1 MNTKN
6 DVEVIINGKQYTI
19 SGYESSEY
27 LQRIATHINDKYAEF
42 KQDEG
47 YNRLDAD
54 MKNILLAINLS
65 DDYYKVQ
72 ESIQDLQ
79 KEKEDLE
86 KEIFNMKH
94 DMIAMKSRLE
104 EQEKKMGELR
114 KDKKHSEHEVIRLE
128 TELKNAKE
136 DNETLISIQNIAGA
150 VTDVLNAGTIQEG
163 SQPDAGVEPEE
174 GGKAENDMQPL
185 EGNGQAESVVQA
197 VDGRLENDSQPFEVE
212 GTKEVVLAEGVISQ
226 ESSGQTTENSLEA
239 AEGPAM
245 LDNGEVGMEAAEDG
259 NVLEIAALPENRIAA
274 GRAKTSAKRSRKK
287 RRR

>member
-104 EQEKKMGELR
+104 EQEKENGRTTGK
-114 KDKKHSEHEVIRLE
+114 I
-128 TELKNAKE
+128 KN
-136 DNETLISIQNIAGA
+136 IQNM
-150 VTDVLNAGTIQEG
+150 
-163 SQPDAGVEPEE
+163 
-174 GGKAENDMQPL
+174 K
-185 EGNGQAESVVQA
+185 
-197 VDGRLENDSQPFEVE
+197 
-212 GTKEVVLAEGVISQ
+212 
-226 ESSGQTTENSLEA
+226 
-239 AEGPAM
+239 
-245 LDNGEVGMEAAEDG
+245 
-259 NVLEIAALPENRIAA
+259 
-274 GRAKTSAKRSRKK
+274 
-287 RRR
+287 

>member
-42 KQDEG
+42 RQDEG

-79 KEKEDLE
+79 REKEDLE

-104 EQEKKMGELR
+104 DQEKKLGELK

-136 DNETLISIQNIAGA
+136 DNETLISIQSMAGVGVA
-150 VTDVLNAGTIQEG
+150 DSSTGENVPLPDNSDAKEDIQLSGNNEAKENVPLSDNSEAEAGTLSSDSSDAEEPVPPEDSDSVVGNSQQMNHETLKETENGEAEEILSKESEAG
-163 SQPDAGVEPEE
+163 SSIAAEEESDASESVHE
-174 GGKAENDMQPL
+174 
-185 EGNGQAESVVQA
+185 AESRNTVT
-197 VDGRLENDSQPFEVE
+197 RN
-212 GTKEVVLAEGVISQ
+212 TKN
-226 ESSGQTTENSLEA
+226 SS
-239 AEGPAM
+239 
-245 LDNGEVGMEAAEDG
+245 
-259 NVLEIAALPENRIAA
+259 
-274 GRAKTSAKRSRKK
+274 KRSRKK

>member
-42 KQDEG
+42 RQDEG

-65 DDYYKVQ
+65 DEYYKVQ

-79 KEKEDLE
+79 REKEDLE

-104 EQEKKMGELR
+104 DQEKKLGELK

-136 DNETLISIQNIAGA
+136 DNETLISIQSMAGVGVA
-150 VTDVLNAGTIQEG
+150 DSSTGENVPLPDNSDAKEDIQLSGNNEAKENVPLSDNSEAEAGTLSSDSSDAEEPVPPEDSDSVVGNSQQMNHETLKETENGEAEEILSKESEAG
-163 SQPDAGVEPEE
+163 SSIAAEEESDASESVHE
-174 GGKAENDMQPL
+174 
-185 EGNGQAESVVQA
+185 AESRNTVT
-197 VDGRLENDSQPFEVE
+197 RN
-212 GTKEVVLAEGVISQ
+212 TKN
-226 ESSGQTTENSLEA
+226 SS
-239 AEGPAM
+239 
-245 LDNGEVGMEAAEDG
+245 
-259 NVLEIAALPENRIAA
+259 
-274 GRAKTSAKRSRKK
+274 KRSRKK